1 MDLILWRHADARD
14 ARQGE
19 PDAER
24 PLTAKGERQAARMG
38 HWLSRQLPD
47 TTRVLVSP
55 TLRTR
60 QTAAHL
66 DRKLRLCADV
76 APGASVDTLLEAA
89 RWPDARD
96 PVLVVG
102 HQDTL
107 GLTVA
112 WLLAHSVE
120 PWTVRKGAVWWL
132 RRREREDTAPSVV
145 LHAALSPDHV

>member
-14 ARQGE
+14 PREGE
-19 PDAER
+19 ADPDR

-38 HWLSRQLPD
+38 HWLGRQLPES
-47 TTRVLVSP
+47 TRVLVSP

-66 DRKLRLCADV
+66 DRKLRLCPEL
-76 APGASVDTLLEAA
+76 APGMSVDALLEVA

-112 WLLAHSVE
+112 WLLAQGLQ
-120 PWTVRKGAVWWL
+120 PWPMRKGSVWWL
-132 RRREREDTAPSVV
+132 RRREREGEAAIVT
-145 LHAALSPDHV
+145 LQAALAPDHL

>member
-14 ARQGE
+14 ARDDE

-38 HWLSRQLPD
+38 QWLSRQLPD

-120 PWTVRKGAVWWL
+120 PWTIRKGTVWWL
-132 RRREREDTAPSVV
+132 RHRERDGVAPSVV
-145 LHAALSPDHV
+145 LHAAISPDHV